1 MTQERALRTRGVDLD
16 RPNPARIYDWYLG
29 GTANWA
35 IDRELGEKTLQAFPL
50 TRDLAQA
57 NRGFLASVVRYCL
70 EQGVD
75 QFLDLGS
82 GVPTVGNVHEI
93 ADTVSS
99 NSRCVYID
107 NEPIA
112 VAHAQVLLE
121 RDGDPARH
129 AVMHADLRDT
139 DYVWAQAVQSGLL
152 DPDKP
157 VALLLMSVLHFIADD
172 AEVARTLGRY
182 RELLPVG
189 SFIAA
194 SHITEDGLPDE
205 LAERV
210 RAGIALYRESS
221 SPIRSRT
228 HAEFEAL
235 FTGLELVPPGIA
247 SAAQWQSQAGTDT
260 GIDPNPA
267 YQVFLAACAHAK

>member
-1 MTQERALRTRGVDLD
+1 MLVSMTQERALHTRGVDLE

-50 TRDLAQA
+50 TRDLARA
-57 NRGFLASVVRYCL
+57 NRGFLDAVVRYCL

-82 GVPTVGNVHEI
+82 GVPTVGNVHEV
-93 ADTVSS
+93 ADSVSPS
-99 NSRCVYID
+99 SHCVYVD
-107 NEPIA
+107 YEPIA

-129 AVMHADLRDT
+129 AVLHADLRDA
-139 DYVWAQAVQSGLL
+139 DYVWDQAVQSGLL
-152 DPDKP
+152 DPGKP

-172 AEVARTLGRY
+172 QEVARTLGRY
-182 RELLPVG
+182 RELLAGG
-189 SFIAA
+189 SFVAA
-194 SHITEDGLPDE
+194 SHITEEGLPDE
-205 LAERV
+205 LAARV
-210 RAGIALYRESS
+210 REGVALYKQSS

-228 HAEFEAL
+228 RAEFKAL
-235 FTGLELVPPGIA
+235 FTGLDVVAPGVV
-247 SAAQWQSQAGTDT
+247 SAAQWHTEMSE
-260 GIDPNPA
+260 PNPA
-267 YQVFLAACAHAK
+267 YQVFLAACAHTT